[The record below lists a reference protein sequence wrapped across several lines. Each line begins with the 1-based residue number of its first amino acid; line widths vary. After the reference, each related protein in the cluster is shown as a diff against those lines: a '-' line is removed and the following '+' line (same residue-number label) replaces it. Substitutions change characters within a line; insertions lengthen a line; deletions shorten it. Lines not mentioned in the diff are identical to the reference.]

1 MEKIIIINATLNEV
15 RIAITEDGRLAE
27 LFIELPDK
35 EKSIGNIYLGK
46 VNRIVQN
53 INAAFIDIGQNQDAF
68 LHFSDID
75 EKLEDSIPEHF
86 DNTEHKTKKKKKS
99 VSKENTSPDKS
110 LQSKDLSQNFKEYAV
125 FSTKR
130 TGNIKIN
137 LEPKQNI
144 IVQVI
149 REAYSSKGVRVTSRI
164 GIPGRYVVLLPNE
177 NVIGISK
184 KISSFQEKRRLRKL
198 AKMILPE
205 GYGCIIRTVAEGK
218 SVKELKKDWES
229 LIKIWEEIKEKVSKA
244 DKPMLLYQDMPLA
257 TSVIRDL
264 FTEEVKHVYI
274 DSKKLYKEITNY
286 LKWASPALLEKVE
299 LYSEKI
305 PIFDKFNIEKEL
317 ELTYKKK
324 VPLPSGG
331 SLVIDY
337 TEAMVVIDVNS
348 GRSVQEKIQE
358 QNALKTNIQASKE
371 IARQLRLR
379 DIGGMILIDFIDMAE
394 ESNRIKVYKYLKKEM
409 QRDRAKTVIYP
420 LTQLCIC
427 QVTRQR
433 VNQNIGEK
441 MSEEC
446 PVCMGSG
453 RVASKAVLLNAIE
466 RWLKNFR
473 SNCRE
478 FRLILYV
485 NPHIASY
492 LTEGTI
498 SRLSKLMIKYF
509 VKIKVQQSE
518 HINIEQ
524 FKFYSV
530 KREKDI
536 TQDYL

>member
-1 MEKIIIINATLNEV
+1 MEKNIIINATLNEV

-75 EKLEDSIPEHF
+75 DKLEDSLIDHF
-86 DNTEHKTKKKKKS
+86 DNTEHKSKKKIKGQ
-99 VSKENTSPDKS
+99 SKE
-110 LQSKDLSQNFKEYAV
+110 LSQEYKEYAV

-229 LIKIWEEIKEKVSKA
+229 LIKIWEEIKEKVNKA

-264 FTEEVKHVYI
+264 FTEEVKRVYI

-299 LYSEKI
+299 LFSEKV

-358 QNALKTNIQASKE
+358 KNALKTNLEASKE

-379 DIGGMILIDFIDMAE
+379 DIGGMILIDFIDMSE
-394 ESNRIKVYKYLKKEM
+394 EANRIKVYKYLKKEM
-409 QRDRAKTVIYP
+409 QRDRAKTVVYP

-446 PVCMGSG
+446 PVCLGSG
-453 RVASKAVLLNAIE
+453 RVASKAVLLNSIE

-473 SNCRE
+473 ANCRE

-518 HINIEQ
+518 HINIDH